1 MNDQVLTPAGGIGA
15 AHERSWRGE
24 RAAVYQT
31 LALTAAQQRAIE
43 ELVRLSPARAV
54 GKGALRNIRGSLPSK
69 KCQALRLF
77 ESHTVERMYLYE
89 LELDPRVVGYVT
101 QVPLTR
107 VERRLPNGHRHIT
120 AATLDALVFAYDA
133 ITLVECKDLS
143 WLRAH
148 EDQKGWSC
156 KDGIW
161 SCEPYAR
168 WAAAHGLAFRVWH
181 PPYPFAIYLRNLE
194 LLYARIGE
202 PLDGAA
208 EAAAAKVPRLL
219 KNHAFTWAELRAQL
233 PGIDGRVL
241 SILLAQ
247 RRLFGTIQSDPI
259 GTDAFRVFGDE
270 AQALEVDQALLD
282 ARARMLG
289 TPGEEVPVAAPSAAA
304 THCAMRR
311 LQRLQ
316 AIEKGEAR
324 PTRRL
329 RQLAKQVAE
338 AEQKGITPYD
348 ACLPAFAACGNRL
361 PRLDETQQTLL
372 RRAVKDFQS
381 RTPAISE
388 TSACAL
394 LEQECNAAEVT
405 APTITTFRR
414 ALRAEDPALRALK
427 TGGMRAFQSAAAR
440 SDPRMRSGSASGFL
454 HTIHIDSSKRDVR
467 ASPELKRLI
476 DQRRGLKD
484 DDGRGYDSFYIAV
497 DEATDEV
504 VGHAFVVGPS
514 RTEGVALLLREIAH
528 RYGML
533 PRVIVL
539 DRGSDNQSHWLREFA
554 LRWGITLLYTMTA
567 GSRSNSQA
575 ENRIGQINARV
586 SQRLPGSTLPDKAG
600 RSVDSKFKSLM
611 TAKLEFLQ
619 LCKLIEAFLYEDL
632 PHIPNAQGETPQQR
646 KEAAVE
652 RLGML
657 GIPCLFDE
665 ALLFATSPRWTG
677 GFTATEKR
685 GIRLGNHD
693 FTSLEV
699 RNALRIASPQELRLD
714 AADPSVLHVIINGQR
729 LRAFHGK
736 VQQRAALSAAER
748 LWLRLV
754 EPAIQAANRDQKTQV
769 ERQLSQRME
778 RARLAGDAHIHL
790 HPSATMDASE
800 VSSMEDPATARWTEL
815 WDDAAAAM
823 R

>member
-1 MNDQVLTPAGGIGA
+1 MNDQVLTPAGGIGT

-24 RAAVYQT
+24 REAVYQT
-31 LALTAAQQRAIE
+31 LALTAAQQRSIE

-69 KCQALRLF
+69 KCQAPRLF
-77 ESHTVERMYLYE
+77 ESHTVERMFLYE
-89 LELDPRVVGYVT
+89 LELDPQVVGYVT

-107 VERRLPNGHRHIT
+107 VERRLPNGRRHVT
-120 AATLDALVFAYDA
+120 AATLDALVFARGV

-148 EDQKGWSC
+148 EDRKGWSC
-156 KDGIW
+156 KGGIW

-194 LLYARIGE
+194 LLFARLGE
-202 PLDGAA
+202 PLDKAA
-208 EAAAAKVPRLL
+208 EAAAAKISRLL
-219 KNHAFTWAELRAQL
+219 RNHTFTSGELCAQL
-233 PGIDGRVL
+233 PGIDGRSL
-241 SILLAQ
+241 TILLAQ

-259 GTDAFRVFGDE
+259 GADTFRIFGDE

-289 TPGEEVPVAAPSAAA
+289 APGEEVPVAVPSAAA
-304 THCAMRR
+304 AHRAMRR

-316 AIEKGEAR
+316 AIEQGEAK
-324 PTRRL
+324 PTRRM

-338 AEQKGITPYD
+338 FAQKGISPYD
-348 ACLPAFAACGNRL
+348 ACLPTYAVSGNRL
-361 PRLDETQQTLL
+361 PRLDETQQALL
-372 RRAVKDFQS
+372 RSAVKGFQS
-381 RTPAISE
+381 RTPPIAT
-388 TSACAL
+388 TSAWTL
-394 LEQECNAAEVT
+394 LQRECIAAEVD
-405 APTITTFRR
+405 APSITTFRR

-427 TGGMRAFQSAAAR
+427 TGGMRAYQAAAAR
-440 SDPRMRSGSASGFL
+440 SDPRFRSGAASGFL
-454 HTIHIDSSKRDVR
+454 HTVHIDSSKRDVR
-467 ASPELKRLI
+467 ASPELQRLI
-476 DQRRGLKD
+476 NQRRALKD
-484 DDGRGYDSFYIAV
+484 DTGRGYDSFYIAV
-497 DEATDEV
+497 DESTDCV

-514 RTEGVALLLREIAH
+514 RTEGVALLMREIVH
-528 RYGML
+528 RHGTL
-533 PRVIVL
+533 PRIIVN
-539 DRGSDNQSHWLREFA
+539 DRGPDNQSHWLKQFA
-554 LRWGITLLYTMTA
+554 LSQGMTLLDTMTA

-586 SQRLPGSTLPDKAG
+586 CQRLPGSTLPDKAG
-600 RSVDSKFKSLM
+600 RSVDGKFKSLM
-611 TAKLEFLQ
+611 TARLEFLQ
-619 LCKLIEAFLYEDL
+619 LCELIEAFLYEDL
-632 PHIPNAQGETPQQR
+632 PHIPNAQGETPHER
-646 KEAAVE
+646 REAAIK

-657 GIPCLFDE
+657 GIPCLSDE

-699 RNALRIASPQELRLD
+699 RTALRIASPRELRLD

-736 VQQRAALSAAER
+736 VQQRAALSASER

-754 EPAIQAANRDQKTQV
+754 EPAIQAANRGQKSQV
-769 ERQLSQRME
+769 ERKLALRME
-778 RARLAGDAHIHL
+778 RARAAAGANSHL
-790 HPSATMDASE
+790 HPAATVDADETPSI
-800 VSSMEDPATARWTEL
+800 EDPSTVRWSEL
-815 WDDAAAAM
+815 WDDATAAM
-823 R
+823 H

>member
-1 MNDQVLTPAGGIGA
+1 MNDQVFMPAGAIGA

-24 RAAVYQT
+24 REAVYQR
-31 LALTAAQQRAIE
+31 LALSAAQQRAIE

-69 KCQALRLF
+69 KCEALRIF
-77 ESHTVERMYLYE
+77 ESHTVERMFLYE
-89 LELDPRVVGYVT
+89 LELDPRVAGYVT

-107 VERRLPNGHRHIT
+107 VERRLPNGRRHIA
-120 AATLDALVFAYDA
+120 AATLDVLVFARNA

-148 EDQKGWSC
+148 EDRKGWSC

-161 SCEPYAR
+161 SCEAYAR
-168 WAAAHGLAFRVWH
+168 WAAAHGLGFKVWH

-194 LLYARIGE
+194 LLFTRLGE
-202 PLDGAA
+202 PLDKAA
-208 EAAAAKVPRLL
+208 EPAAAKIARLL
-219 KNHAFTWAELRAQL
+219 RNHTFTWADLRAQL
-233 PGIDGRVL
+233 PGIDGRSL
-241 SILLAQ
+241 TILLAQ
-247 RRLFGTIQSDPI
+247 RQLFGTIQSDPI
-259 GTDAFRVFGDE
+259 GADAFRIFGDE
-270 AQALEVDQALLD
+270 AQALEVDQALLH

-289 TPGEEVPVAAPSAAA
+289 TPGEEVPAA
-304 THCAMRR
+304 TPSTAVAHCAMRR

-316 AIEKGEAR
+316 AIEKDEVR
-324 PTRRL
+324 PTRRM

-338 AEQKGITPYD
+338 SAQKGITPYD

-381 RTPAISE
+381 RTPPISK
-388 TSACAL
+388 TSACTL
-394 LEQECNAAEVT
+394 LEEECKAAEVT
-405 APTITTFRR
+405 APKITTFRR
-414 ALRAEDPALRALK
+414 ALRAEDPAIRALK
-427 TGGMRAFQSAAAR
+427 TGGMRAYQAAAPR
-440 SDPRMRSGSASGFL
+440 SDPRMRSGAASGFL
-454 HTIHIDSSKRDVR
+454 HTVHIDSSKRDVR
-467 ASPELKRLI
+467 ASSELNRLI
-476 DQRRGLKD
+476 DQRRALKD
-484 DDGRGYDSFYIAV
+484 DAGRAYDSFYIAV
-497 DEATDEV
+497 DESTDCV

-514 RTEGVALLLREIAH
+514 RTEGVALLMREIVH
-528 RYGML
+528 RHGAL
-533 PRVIVL
+533 PRVIVN
-539 DRGSDNQSHWLREFA
+539 DRGPDNQSHWLKQFA
-554 LRWGITLLYTMTA
+554 LSQGITLLDTMTA

-586 SQRLPGSTLPDKAG
+586 CQRLPGSTLPDKAG
-600 RSVDSKFKSLM
+600 RSVDGKFKSLM
-611 TAKLEFLQ
+611 TARLEFLQ
-619 LCKLIEAFLYEDL
+619 LCGLIEAFLYENL

-657 GIPCLFDE
+657 GIPCLFDD

-677 GFTATEKR
+677 GFVANEKR

-699 RNALRIASPQELRLD
+699 RTALRINTPLELRLD

-736 VQQRAALSAAER
+736 VQQRAALSASER

-754 EPAIQAANRDQKTQV
+754 EPAIQVASRDQKTEV
-769 ERQLSQRME
+769 ERKLSQRME
-778 RARLAGDAHIHL
+778 RARAAADAHTHL
-790 HPSATMDASE
+790 HPSATVDAGE
-800 VSSMEDPATARWTEL
+800 VSSIEDPATARWTEL

>member
-1 MNDQVLTPAGGIGA
+1 MNDQVLTPAGGIGT

-24 RAAVYQT
+24 REAVYQT
-31 LALTAAQQRAIE
+31 LALTAAQQRSIE

-69 KCQALRLF
+69 KCEALRLF
-77 ESHTVERMYLYE
+77 ESHTVERMFLYE
-89 LELDPRVVGYVT
+89 LELDPQVVGYVT

-107 VERRLPNGHRHIT
+107 VERRLPNGRRHIA
-120 AATLDALVFAYDA
+120 AATLDVLVFSRNA

-148 EDQKGWSC
+148 EDRKGWSC
-156 KDGIW
+156 NDGTW

-168 WAAAHGLAFRVWH
+168 WAVAHGLAFRVWH
-181 PPYPFAIYLRNLE
+181 PPFPFAIYLRNLE
-194 LLYARIGE
+194 LLFTRLGE
-202 PLDGAA
+202 PLDKAA
-208 EAAAAKVPRLL
+208 EPAAAKIPRLL
-219 KNHAFTWAELRAQL
+219 RNHTFTWADLRAQL
-233 PGIDGRVL
+233 PGIDGRSL
-241 SILLAQ
+241 TILLAQ
-247 RRLFGTIQSDPI
+247 RQLFGTIQSDPI
-259 GTDAFRVFGDE
+259 GADAFRIFGDE
-270 AQALEVDQALLD
+270 AQALEVDQALLH

-289 TPGEEVPVAAPSAAA
+289 TPGEEVPAA
-304 THCAMRR
+304 TPSTAVAHCAMRR

-324 PTRRL
+324 PTRRM
-329 RQLAKQVAE
+329 RKLAKQVAE
-338 AEQKGITPYD
+338 AVQKGVTPYD
-348 ACLPAFAACGNRL
+348 ACLPSYAVSGNRL
-361 PRLDETQQTLL
+361 ARLDETQQSLL
-372 RRAVKDFQS
+372 RRAVKDFQG
-381 RTPAISE
+381 RTPPIAI
-388 TSACAL
+388 TSAWTL
-394 LEQECNAAEVT
+394 LETECSAAEAD
-405 APTITTFRR
+405 APSITTFRR

-427 TGGMRAFQSAAAR
+427 TGGMRAYQATAAR
-440 SDPRMRSGSASGFL
+440 SDPRLRSGAASGFL
-454 HTIHIDSSKRDVR
+454 HTVHIDSSKRDVR
-467 ASPELKRLI
+467 ASSELKRLI
-476 DQRRGLKD
+476 DQRRALKD
-484 DDGRGYDSFYIAV
+484 DAGRGYDSFYIAV
-497 DEATDEV
+497 DESSDSV

-514 RTEGVALLLREIAH
+514 RIEGVALLMREIVH
-528 RYGML
+528 RHGAL
-533 PRVIVL
+533 PRAIVD
-539 DRGSDNQSHWLREFA
+539 DRGPDNQSRWLKQFA
-554 LRWGITLLYTMTA
+554 LSRGITLLDTMSG

-575 ENRIGQINARV
+575 ENRIGQVNARV

-600 RSVDSKFKSLM
+600 RSVDGKFKSLM

-619 LCKLIEAFLYEDL
+619 LCGLIEAFLYEDV

-652 RLGML
+652 RLGTL
-657 GIPCLFDE
+657 GIPCLFDDE
-665 ALLFATSPRWTG
+665 LLFATSPRWTG
-677 GFTATEKR
+677 GFVANERR

-699 RNALRIASPQELRLD
+699 RNALRTGTPQELRLD

-769 ERQLSQRME
+769 ERKLSQRME
-778 RARLAGDAHIHL
+778 RARAAADAHTHL
-790 HPSATMDASE
+790 HPSATVDASE

-815 WDDAAAAM
+815 WDDAAAEI